1 MELEA
6 FHYTKGLVTYC
17 VTNVLCVTNGL
28 LVKMSRLIV
37 NLFVI
42 TQNVCEYKFYGSVSF
57 NMNLHPDLPSR
68 SVEHLVTFPRFLYG
82 RSMSV
87 LFTEFP
93 HDTDDE
99 ITNSIYS
106 EEFRAKVMDII
117 TDMLNN
123 GW

>member
-1 MELEA
+1 MELEV
-6 FHYTKGLVTYC
+6 FHYTEEVITYC
-17 VTNVLCVTNGL
+17 VTNILCVTNGL

-42 TQNVCEYKFYGSVSF
+42 IKNGDEYKYYGSVSF

-68 SVEHLVTFPRFLYG
+68 SVEHLNTFPRFLYG

-99 ITNSIYS
+99 IQSS
-106 EEFRAKVMDII
+106 LHSQEFAVKIMDII